1 MLTRLDRRTKKA
13 LRYSKSCFYFAVVF
27 RSVSLG
33 AYDQSPAAI
42 WGHWSIWNGVVSKWG
57 LQAPPALKLSRS
69 TLFRWELFLLFHS
82 RGYFNLMNGI
92 FRPIICTFTI
102 VSGDIKR
109 SYWIDFHYSS
119 SSLLGNPSARTRNR
133 SIYPHDFGL
142 DAETITA
149 ICLKIASAYTKIKC
163 NWFYTAIWS
172 SGLSIIL
179 QTIESIKLIV
189 LHFFTSD
196 QTLHSDML

>member
-1 MLTRLDRRTKKA
+1 MWTRPDGRTKKS
-13 LRYSKSCFYFAVVF
+13 LELVLKKLLFYFAVVF

-33 AYDQSPAAI
+33 AYDQSPAAV
-42 WGHWSIWNGVVSKWG
+42 WGHWSLWDGVVSKWG

-69 TLFRWELFLLFHS
+69 TLFRWELYRIIVPLYHS

-92 FRPIICTFTI
+92 FRPIICTCTI
-102 VSGDIKR
+102 VSGYIKR

-133 SIYPHDFGL
+133 SICPHDFGL

-163 NWFYTAIWS
+163 NWFLYSYLIFR
-172 SGLSIIL
+172 IIDN
-179 QTIESIKLIV
+179 TPNNRKY
-189 LHFFTSD
+189 
-196 QTLHSDML
+196 

>member
-1 MLTRLDRRTKKA
+1 MTKAQQPFGDIDPFEMESYLNEGYRLHQPLNCPDQ
-13 LRYSKSCFYFAVVF
+13 LYSGENYF
-27 RSVSLG
+27 RSSIPEVIL
-33 AYDQSPAAI
+33 I
-42 WGHWSIWNGVVSKWG
+42 WWTEFSV
-57 LQAPPALKLSRS
+57 P
-69 TLFRWELFLLFHS
+69 
-82 RGYFNLMNGI
+82 Y
-92 FRPIICTFTI
+92 CTCTI
-102 VSGDIKR
+102 VSEDIKR
-109 SYWIDFHYSS
+109 SCWIDFHYSS

-196 QTLHSDML
+196 QTLHSDMLYIFTCNCTTSPITIF

>member
-1 MLTRLDRRTKKA
+1 MTKAQQPFGDIDPFEMESYLNEGYRLHQPLNCPDQ
-13 LRYSKSCFYFAVVF
+13 LYSGENYLYRIIVP
-27 RSVSLG
+27 L
-33 AYDQSPAAI
+33 Y
-42 WGHWSIWNGVVSKWG
+42 
-57 LQAPPALKLSRS
+57 
-69 TLFRWELFLLFHS
+69 HS

-92 FRPIICTFTI
+92 FRPIIFSIKI

-196 QTLHSDML
+196 QTRHYIQICYNFFTCKLYYIPLRLPFNTMEIK